1 MLDQLVGPLVDL
13 WGEDRYSGVAGFID
27 AQVDIDADQLAGA
40 HGEEHKDLLL
50 LPDYQLFVICHIIV

>member
-27 AQVDIDADQLAGA
+27 AQVDIEVQLSGYTKL
-40 HGEEHKDLLL
+40 GPGLILEK
-50 LPDYQLFVICHIIV
+50 